1 MVLKKFLTILCPIL
15 FLFLHS
21 AKASPGDSIFALHTI
36 HNLYVTFPYSN
47 FYDSLLW
54 SHANDTYLEVDILF
68 NNEMYHQVGIKAKG
82 NSSFNG
88 PSEKK
93 SFKLDF
99 NRFVSGQDIHGLK
112 KLNFNNSFKDPSF
125 MREKLANDFLIEHDL
140 PAPRTTYCNVYFNNQ
155 LWGLYLIVEEI
166 DDEFCTRWFGNNDE
180 NLFKGDPHGDL
191 RWKGNSTQSLYETD
205 YELENNSTSNNWS
218 DLIGLIDIINNQTG
232 AGFNTSLDS
241 AFNTYRFIRHWAVMN
256 LFSSLDSY
264 IGSGHN
270 YYIYHDSIK
279 NRFEWIAWDNN
290 ETFGGF
296 KMNLSTTQLKN
307 LDIYYFSQPAT
318 SRPLVNNLMQN
329 SIYKAAYNLAICEL
343 KQDFTNAK
351 LDARIDSLRSVI
363 QQSVYND
370 PKKFYSN
377 SKFDSSFNYDVSL
390 SGPGGMTVF
399 GLKSFINQRQTAIT
413 NQLASYNI
421 PCYGLGNSTIDIA
434 TFSIYP
440 NPAFDWLYIDS
451 PLPFEQIELFDLSGR
466 CIEIRNYSTNTR
478 NSQIPL
484 GALSPG
490 IYFLRIDKKF
500 ERKIQVW

>member
-1 MVLKKFLTILCPIL
+1 MNRVKSIVLICSSLL
-15 FLFLHS
+15 FSMHVV
-21 AKASPGDSIFALHTI
+21 KASPGDSIFTLHTI

-54 SHANDTYLEVDILF
+54 SHANDTYLEVDIQF
-68 NNEMYHQVGIKAKG
+68 NNEVYQQVGIKAKG

-112 KLNFNNSFKDPSF
+112 KLNFNNAFKDPSF
-125 MREKLANDFLIEHDL
+125 MREKLANDFMIEHDL

-155 LWGLYLIVEEI
+155 LWGLYLIVEEV

-191 RWKGNSTQSLYETD
+191 RWKGSSTQSLYETD

-218 DLIGLIDIINNQTG
+218 DLIGLIQIINNQTG
-232 AGFNTSLDS
+232 AGFNSALDS
-241 AFNTYRFIRHWAVMN
+241 ALNTYRFIRHWAVMN

-270 YYIYHDSIK
+270 YYLYHDSLM

-307 LDIYYFSQPAT
+307 LDMYYTSQPAT
-318 SRPLVNNLMQN
+318 SRPLVNNLLQN
-329 SIYKAAYNLAICEL
+329 PTYKAAYNLAICEL

-351 LDARIDSLRSVI
+351 LDARIDSLRSAI
-363 QQSVYND
+363 QQSVYSD

-377 SKFDSSFNYDVSL
+377 SKFDSSFNFDVNL
-390 SGPGGMTVF
+390 SGPGGITVF
-399 GLKSFINQRQTAIT
+399 GLKPFINQRQNALTT
-413 NQLASYNI
+413 QLASYTI
-421 PCYGLGNSTIDIA
+421 PCYPLNNTSLDVA
-434 TFSIYP
+434 DYSIYP
-440 NPAFDWLYIDS
+440 NPTRELLQIHSDT
-451 PLPFEQIELFDLSGR
+451 PLEQIELFDLNGR
-466 CIEIRNYSTNTR
+466 CIQKQGYPSNTHST
-478 NSQIPL
+478 QLPL
-484 GALSPG
+484 GSLSPG
-490 IYFLRIDKKF
+490 LYILCIDKKIKY
-500 ERKIQVW
+500 KINVW